1 MSYAFNIFKITLYY
15 AKHKLEQ
22 DRGLPLR
29 LASRQATATLTEHQT
44 ATPSPQHPRCPR
56 ASVQENKKKKV
67 YNTLKQ
73 RHVS

>member
-1 MSYAFNIFKITLYY
+1 MLLTFLKLHFTTLNTN
-15 AKHKLEQ
+15 LEQ